1 MPVTRW
7 LPEPPA
13 GTPVG
18 LGFDGSDHDD
28 WTVLSAETLEGYS
41 FTPRYGPDKLP
52 TIWDPA
58 QWGGTV
64 PREQVDLAVSEVFG
78 RFKVARGYFD
88 PPRWETDVDRW
99 ALEHGDAVVK
109 FETYKTMRM
118 HPALERFYADL
129 SNGRITHDGCPLTIL
144 AMAHA
149 KKIPKPGDRYI
160 LSKPSQAQK
169 IDPAMGR
176 VLAHEAVSD
185 ALADGWKPPK
195 KRRAR
200 RMIVLD

>member
-1 MPVTRW
+1 MPPTW

-13 GTPVG
+13 GTAVG

-28 WTVLSAETLEGYS
+28 WTVLSAETIDGFS
-41 FTPRYGPDKLP
+41 FTPRYGPDQLP

-58 QWGGTV
+58 QWGGKV
-64 PREQVDLAVSEVFG
+64 PREQVDLAVSEVHAKFV
-78 RFKVARGYFD
+78 VARGYYD

-99 ALEHGDAVVK
+99 ALEHGDKTVVA
-109 FETYKTMRM
+109 FETYKVQRM

-129 SNGRITHDGCPLTIL
+129 STGRITQDGCPLTAI
-144 AMAHA
+144 AMANA

-160 LSKPSQAQK
+160 LAKPSQSQK

-176 VLAHEAVSD
+176 VLAHLAISD
-185 ALADGWKPPK
+185 ALAAGWTPPAP
-195 KRRAR
+195 RRNR
-200 RMIVLD
+200 RMVVIR